1 MTAPAESR
9 MPLAFDSYSGLGSS
23 YNSPASTAAFDPD
36 FSWDPMPPHQEY
48 DGKIRQFLAEVR
60 LELYAA
66 CAIPRG
72 APAHLVMRLN
82 ACEGFLYPR
91 IYARFPTC
99 PVVKRLQS

>member
-9 MPLAFDSYSGLGSS
+9 MPLAFDSYLGLGSS

-36 FSWDPMPPHQEY
+36 FSWDPMPPHQEN
-48 DGKIRQFLAEVR
+48 DGKMRSFHVEVR
-60 LELYAA
+60 LELCAA
-66 CAIPRG
+66 CAIPR
-72 APAHLVMRLN
+72 AALAHLVMQLT

-99 PVVKRLQS
+99 PILKRFQP